1 MNRRPV
7 RIGVMRDR
15 PDRQLHRAPRAALA
29 ATAQRPAAP
38 VEAHR
43 RVEERT
49 RACERR
55 ELAEQHRT
63 AASRVVA
70 PDRAIAAVPQR
81 PVHPRG
87 VPHAVPM
94 RVLRQQ
100 PAEMVR
106 LVPDRPVPNLAPV
119 TPRDSLDELAEEAAV
134 GLPDAAL
141 PAAAGVPGAPRPGWA

>member
-1 MNRRPV
+1 MDRRPV

-15 PDRQLHRAPRAALA
+15 PDRQLHRALWAALTA
-29 ATAQRPAAP
+29 AAQRPSAP
-38 VEAHR
+38 VDAHR
-43 RVEERT
+43 GVEERA
-49 RACERR
+49 RACEGRQ
-55 ELAEQHRT
+55 LPEQHRT

-87 VPHAVPM
+87 VPHPVAM

-106 LVPDRPVPNLAPV
+106 LVPDRPVPNLTPV
-119 TPRDSLDELAEEAAV
+119 TPGDGLDELAEEAAV